1 MLRIN
6 SLKTE
11 YKTAPL
17 GMDEPSP
24 RFSWL
29 LEGESHWQRERRI
42 IVRNENGQIV
52 WDSGFVADS
61 STIQIPYQG
70 EALKPH
76 TRYYWR
82 VEVRDENGVE
92 STSDDTAFFET
103 GFLGTPWQAKWI
115 TRQVGND
122 NLRAPQRFVHDFFV
136 TQPIV
141 KARLHITSLGLY
153 EAYLNGQP
161 VTDQCFTPGW
171 TDYFH
176 RVQYQTYDVTGQ
188 IQEGRNAFAAYVAE
202 GWFNGKI
209 ARYWAERKLH
219 YGDHALLKAELRI
232 TLADG
237 TVQIIATDKNW
248 YAWLGEGAIR
258 MSDIY
263 MGETYDAQRDD
274 HAWKLSVEKRPQ
286 GCPFVHEEE
295 PEVDTVWQSGAPVRR
310 MMRRYPAALTRRPSG
325 VWIVDFGQNL
335 VGRERFTVRN
345 GVAGAMIVIRHGEML
360 NPDGS
365 LYTENLRSAL
375 ATTTY
380 ICSGSG
386 QEEYEPTFTFYGF
399 RYLEISG
406 WPGELTEE
414 AIHAEVIYSEL
425 RQTGKFSC
433 SEPLLNQLYSNIV
446 WGQRSNFLDIPTDC
460 PQRDER
466 LGWSGDTQ
474 VFMNMAT
481 YNMEAPEFYRKWI
494 DDLNLGL
501 TEKEGCFAFYAPD
514 PYKMTPPATGWSDAG
529 IICPWLM
536 YLKYGDIRL
545 LKNHYANMAHWLDWQ
560 VENAGGALIVKNTC
574 LGDWLNINAD
584 TPEAYLSTAYL
595 AGMSKL
601 LAKIAGI
608 IGRNEEACFRKKR
621 ATEIAKAFGREF
633 FTSDGELKVRT
644 QTAALLA
651 LHFDITPEQAREK
664 TIAFLVH
671 DIRVER
677 KLHLSTG
684 FLGTPLLL
692 KTLTEV
698 GEVDLAYELLMQPNY
713 PGWLYP
719 VTQGATTMWERW
731 DSYSHE
737 KGFGDVAMNSFN
749 HYAYGAVGDWFF
761 ETICGINPEELS
773 PGFHEFRLAPRF
785 GRQLVHASAEYSSAC
800 GTIRSSWRR
809 SGELI
814 EWKISV
820 PCNTRAHL
828 VIHEPF
834 RLKEN
839 TKLKEMTQCCLPP
852 GEHTVIVY
860 SKLQNAFPAE
870 YSSVINF

>member
-1 MLRIN
+1 
-6 SLKTE
+6 
-11 YKTAPL
+11 
-17 GMDEPSP
+17 MDETEP
-24 RFSWL
+24 RFSYL
-29 LEGESHWQRERRI
+29 LEGNSERQIDRRI
-42 IVRNENGQIV
+42 VVTNENGGIV
-52 WDSGFVADS
+52 WDSGFVAAS
-61 STIQIPYQG
+61 STIQIPYRG
-70 EALKPH
+70 ETLKPH
-76 TRYYWR
+76 TRYCWR
-82 VEVRDENGVE
+82 VEVHDESGVE
-92 STSDDTAFFET
+92 SISTEDAFFET

-122 NLRAPQRFVHDFFV
+122 NLRAPQRFVHDFSV
-136 TQPIV
+136 DQPVI

-153 EAYLNGQP
+153 EAYLNGLP

-176 RVQYQTYDVTGQ
+176 RVQYQTFDVTKL
-188 IQEGRNAFAAYVAE
+188 IQQGPNALAAYVAE

-237 TVQIIATDKNW
+237 TVQIVATDKNW
-248 YAWLGEGAIR
+248 YAWLADGAIR

-263 MGETYDAQRDD
+263 MGETYEAQRDD
-274 HAWKLSVEKRPQ
+274 HLWKLPAKKRPK

-295 PEVDTVWQSGAPVRR
+295 PNIEIVWQSGASVKR
-310 MMRRYPAALTRRPSG
+310 MMRCAPTAIIHRAPG
-325 VWIVDFGQNL
+325 VWIIDFGQNL
-335 VGRERFTVRN
+335 VGREHFTIRN
-345 GVAGAMIVIRHGEML
+345 GISGATIVIRHGEML

-380 ICSGSG
+380 ICRGG
-386 QEEYEPTFTFYGF
+386 IQEEYEPTFTFYGF

-406 WPGELTEE
+406 WPGELTEDS
-414 AIHAEVIYSEL
+414 IHAEVIYSEL
-425 RQTGKFSC
+425 RKTGEFSC

-446 WGQRSNFLDIPTDC
+446 WGQRGNFLDIPTDC

-474 VFMNMAT
+474 VFMNVAT

-536 YLKYGDIRL
+536 YLKYGDSRL
-545 LKNHYANMAHWLDWQ
+545 LEKHYANMEHWLNWQ
-560 VENAGGALIVKNTC
+560 IENAGGSLIVANTC
-574 LGDWLNINAD
+574 LGDWLNINAS

-608 IGRNEEACFRKKR
+608 IGKKAEACFHQER
-621 ATEIAKAFGREF
+621 ARGVAQAFGREF
-633 FTSDGELKVRT
+633 FTPAGELKVRT

-651 LHFDITPEQAREK
+651 LYFDIVPEQAREK

-671 DIRVER
+671 DIREER

-692 KTLTEV
+692 KTLTQV
-698 GEVDLAYELLMQPNY
+698 GEVDLAYELLMQHDY

-761 ETICGINPEELS
+761 EAICGINPDEVA
-773 PGFHEFRLAPRF
+773 PGFHQFQLHPRF
-785 GRQLVHASAEYSSAC
+785 GKILLHAAAEYHSIY
-800 GTIRSSWRR
+800 GTIRSSWQRKEN
-809 SGELI
+809 GAL
-814 EWKISV
+814 EWHICI
-820 PCNTRAHL
+820 PCNTRARVILDAPFHIHDSGVEENEHL
-828 VIHEPF
+828 Y
-834 RLKEN
+834 L
-839 TKLKEMTQCCLPP
+839 LP
-852 GEHTVIVY
+852 GEHHLTV
-860 SKLQNAFPAE
+860 FPASQAASQGQTATAIGF
-870 YSSVINF
+870 Y